1 MEKEMKKDE
10 NTGEE
15 KEEIMGKRKE
25 SQSIQDRQGN
35 LSPPRQTIPSRNNG
49 KK

>member
-25 SQSIQDRQGN
+25 DGN
-35 LSPPRQTIPSRNNG
+35 DDV
-49 KK
+49 